1 MYLITSE
8 KVKNLSI
15 FFVQMKKKLI
25 VFLSFALILL
35 AWCNNSKVTEID
47 ANTRTSKEWLSVE
60 KAFDNQIEEAQYIQD
75 LQDFISYDVSLT
87 TEDKPFVSDISLV
100 ADFDGQSS
108 VQWWVSY
115 SQQKYSKSHDLEN
128 REIVFDVKAE
138 ESQDDSEP
146 FYASWSLS
154 LLYQNNEMYANIH
167 DFGVY
172 MWEGNMLAKMYTL
185 LWDSLIGKWV
195 DLEAHSWWIIVLN
208 EKEDVKLQYILWT
221 LKNVLKSEWINEDS
235 PNFLNGIA
243 ELIDTVNSHIDL
255 WVSTDGLRLLSKE
268 NKYFELSDWSIQ
280 RMFTGSFQWDYSSFD
295 LSFVVSKKWLQVHFY
310 NIKNY
315 GYDGEELDYR
325 DTDYEISFSIQEN
338 SKSDYSVKF
347 QSLQSKQTVVDLD
360 WVLKYDNWAKFIG
373 KFTLEPLEL
382 AQWQKISWNIEWK
395 IIKTVPNGN
404 ETIPELSWE
413 TVSLSSILSSL

>member
-1 MYLITSE
+1 
-8 KVKNLSI
+8 
-15 FFVQMKKKLI
+15 
-25 VFLSFALILL
+25 
-35 AWCNNSKVTEID
+35 
-47 ANTRTSKEWLSVE
+47 
-60 KAFDNQIEEAQYIQD
+60 
-75 LQDFISYDVSLT
+75 
-87 TEDKPFVSDISLV
+87 
-100 ADFDGQSS
+100 
-108 VQWWVSY
+108 
-115 SQQKYSKSHDLEN
+115 
-128 REIVFDVKAE
+128 
-138 ESQDDSEP
+138 
-146 FYASWSLS
+146 
-154 LLYQNNEMYANIH
+154 MYANIH

-172 MWEGNMLAKMYTL
+172 MWEENMLAKMYTL
-185 LWDSLIGKWV
+185 LWDSLIGQWV
-195 DLEAHSWWIIVLN
+195 DLEAHSWWVIVLN
-208 EKEDVKLQYILWT
+208 EKEDIKLQYILWT
-221 LKNVLKSEWINEDS
+221 FKNVLKSEWINEDS

-338 SKSDYSVKF
+338 SKSDYSVKI
-347 QSLQSKQTVVDLD
+347 QSLQSKQTVVDLN
-360 WVLKYDNWAKFIG
+360 WILKYDNWAKFSG

-382 AQWQKISWNIEWK
+382 VQWQKISWNIEWK
-395 IIKTVPNGN
+395 IIKSTPNGS
-404 ETIPELSWE
+404 ETIPEFSWE